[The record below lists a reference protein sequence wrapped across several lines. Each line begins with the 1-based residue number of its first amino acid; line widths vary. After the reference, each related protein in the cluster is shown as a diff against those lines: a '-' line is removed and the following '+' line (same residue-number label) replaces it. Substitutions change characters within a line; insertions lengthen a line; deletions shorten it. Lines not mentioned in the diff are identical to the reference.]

1 MLQKTKPKPKM
12 SAEVTTVTPSIAVAW
27 LEQNKKNRPV
37 NRHLVRRLARDM
49 ASCQWQLTGDA
60 IRFDTEAHLIDG
72 QHRLH
77 ACILSDTPFE
87 TAVIYNL
94 PTDAMRVI
102 DTGKSRNAAD
112 ILSLQGFKN
121 AALLSK
127 IVRHSL
133 GEVAQEKNMKAFSVS
148 PTAIVSVIEDNP
160 KFTLHVIPSTGFA
173 QPVKTT
179 HIGAITYLVE
189 NFASTSDEN
198 PMRGASKAKI
208 QKVSEAF
215 RHVLL
220 SGEPYY
226 EGDPAHAFRERMI
239 RLKLSKS
246 QQKPS
251 LESQFQTLKWAYNAF
266 ACKEQVDSVR
276 MRTGYQPLLGVDY
289 KAARE
294 ALWGSINDLDAIEVD
309 RSELEA

>member
-1 MLQKTKPKPKM
+1 MLQKTKPKTRM

-49 ASCQWQLTGDA
+49 ASGQWQLTGDA
-60 IRFDTEAHLIDG
+60 IRFDTDAHLIDG
-72 QHRLH
+72 QHRLQ

-87 TAVIYNL
+87 TTVMYNL

-121 AALLSK
+121 TALLAK
-127 IVRHSL
+127 IVRHAL
-133 GEVAQEKNMKAFSVS
+133 GEVLQEKNLKAVTVS
-148 PTAIVSVIEDNP
+148 PTAIVSIIEDNQ
-160 KFTLHVIPSTGFA
+160 KFTAHVIPSTGFA
-173 QPVKTT
+173 QPVSTT

-189 NFASTSDEN
+189 NFVLNSDEN
-198 PMRGASKAKI
+198 PLRGASKAKM
-208 QKVSEAF
+208 QKISEAF
-215 RHVLL
+215 RNVLL

-226 EGDPAHAFRERMI
+226 DGDPAHAFRERMI
-239 RLKLSKS
+239 RIKLSHS

-251 LESQFQTLKWAYNAF
+251 LQSQFQTLKWAYNAF
-266 ACKEQVDSVR
+266 VCNEQVGTVR
-276 MRTGYQPLLGVDY
+276 MRTGYQPLIGVDY
-289 KAARE
+289 KAAHK
-294 ALWGSINDLDAIEVD
+294 ALWGSINGLDVIEAE